1 MNLIAWMIIACEIAF
16 WIVIILG
23 LATRYMFKKQKLS
36 FFILA
41 LTPVVDF
48 FLLIVTS
55 VDLYRGATATYAHA
69 IAAVYIG
76 ISIAFG
82 KSMIQ
87 WADERF
93 QYYVIKSGEKP
104 RRRYGKEYAKH
115 YFKSWIQH
123 LVAYAIGAALLAAM
137 MHIVPNGKTNVLQN
151 VVEFWTVIVGI
162 DFLLSLSNFV
172 WPKKEKES
180 GYTNS

>member
-1 MNLIAWMIIACEIAF
+1 MNLIAWMIIGCEIAF

-23 LATRYMFKKQKLS
+23 LATRYMFRKQKLS

-48 FLLIVTS
+48 VLLIVTS

-82 KSMIQ
+82 KSMIK

-93 QYYVIKSGEKP
+93 QYYVMKNGEKP

-123 LVAYAIGAALLAAM
+123 VVAYAIGAALLGAM
-137 MHIVPNGKTNVLQN
+137 MYIVPNEKTGVLQN
-151 VVEFWTVIVGI
+151 VVELWTVIVGI
-162 DFLLSLSNFV
+162 DFLLSLSNFI
-172 WPKKEKES
+172 WPKKDKES